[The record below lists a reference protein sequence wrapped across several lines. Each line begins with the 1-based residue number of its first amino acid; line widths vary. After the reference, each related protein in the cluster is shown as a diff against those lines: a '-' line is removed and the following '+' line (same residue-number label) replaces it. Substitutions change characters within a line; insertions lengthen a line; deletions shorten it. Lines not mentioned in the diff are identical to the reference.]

1 MPPALARNM
10 AENVVPVLESVVGLI
25 PVVDNRVLRENSPL
39 LSLYREKE
47 MTEVSPLL
55 DLC

>member
-1 MPPALARNM
+1 MPPVLARNM

-39 LSLYREKE
+39 LSLYRENYE
-47 MTEVSPLL
+47 SV
-55 DLC
+55 DRND